1 MTSTATS
8 SRAWIRT
15 GTLALGALVLFTG
28 PTAALAGT
36 ASPAP
41 ATVRTVPTGPPP
53 APRQAG
59 NAPVGVVEIV
69 LPERAPARRL
79 PVTA

>member
-1 MTSTATS
+1 MTRTWT
-8 SRAWIRT
+8 RT

-36 ASPAP
+36 ASPTP
-41 ATVRTVPTGPPP
+41 AAVRTVPTGPPP
-53 APRQAG
+53 VPRQAG
-59 NAPVGVVEIV
+59 TTAISVVELV
-69 LPERAPARRL
+69 LPDRAPARRL